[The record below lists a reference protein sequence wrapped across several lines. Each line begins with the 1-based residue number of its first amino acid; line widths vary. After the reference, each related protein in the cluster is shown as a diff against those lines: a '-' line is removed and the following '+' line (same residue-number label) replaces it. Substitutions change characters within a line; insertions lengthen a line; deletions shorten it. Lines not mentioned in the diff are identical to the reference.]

1 MQIKDEQLLVDK
13 GNNDSG
19 KAAKSK
25 KVMSAWRGE
34 SVGG

>member
-1 MQIKDEQLLVDK
+1 MQTKDKQLLVGK

-25 KVMSAWRGE
+25 KGMSA
-34 SVGG
+34 